1 MEPGI
6 LLNSNEAH
14 SSKNEKYKI
23 KSIIKYN
30 RVLPE
35 LIYFKRLEYILYEY
49 IFFLNKG
56 TSQ

>member
-23 KSIIKYN
+23 KNTIECYQN
-30 RVLPE
+30 
-35 LIYFKRLEYILYEY
+35 
-49 IFFLNKG
+49 
-56 TSQ
+56 

>member
-6 LLNSNEAH
+6 LLNSNEGH

-35 LIYFKRLEYILYEY
+35 LIYFERLEYILYEY
-49 IFFLNKG
+49 IFFN
-56 TSQ
+56 